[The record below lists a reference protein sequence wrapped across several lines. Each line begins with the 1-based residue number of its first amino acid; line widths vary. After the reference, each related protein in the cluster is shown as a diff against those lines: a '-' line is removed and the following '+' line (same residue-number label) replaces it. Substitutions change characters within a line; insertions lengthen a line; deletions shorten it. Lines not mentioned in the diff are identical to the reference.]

1 VQSLKNKS
9 HLVLI
14 ITISWSEFE
23 AKIMLVINFSTYI
36 FHGRNTL
43 PAETWVQIHFGTIRI
58 DELVAA
64 RLVELVVH
72 SLDLARAVGQQPRL
86 DPVAQNVTVNIFT
99 ALLEGPRPIELV
111 DDILFIE
118 AVTGRV
124 PYPAVV
130 VPGAFS

>member
-1 VQSLKNKS
+1 
-9 HLVLI
+9 
-14 ITISWSEFE
+14 
-23 AKIMLVINFSTYI
+23 MLVINFSTYI